1 MGKDIRSIRGNQ
13 TPNPNPIGPECIRV
27 QKVYDWVVISD
38 RYSNKVDL
46 PDDCIAAIEG
56 CSGQVTATCEE
67 VPGSRDCDEVASR
80 PANVPGVEGARI
92 VTLVLSTELRIRFFC
107 SGSSICEFT
116 VPVSFTDEVILCNP
130 PGTEINCDIFDVD
143 CAVVLSRLLDNR
155 VLIDVVICADVQVE
169 AEVKLEVE
177 AKFCGPRQ
185 AIPIE
190 NLRPQCDRFPLFPR
204 QCPTFFPPA
213 NCQCQGSASL
223 LNELRTVSVRS
234 GGGLTSVDGRL
245 TLNTVICDQCT
256 LSGSSLTAVFQDLPG
271 GADPAVDQ
279 SFTFFATQFNQPA
292 CITTSPGAPP
302 TNLTVTG
309 VGTFKLAGQQETNA
323 QFQMTINDA
332 TNTVDLTI
340 REEGGTEILATM
352 TVAIPAENIFVGDCD
367 QF

>member
-1 MGKDIRSIRGNQ
+1 MQ
-13 TPNPNPIGPECIRV
+13 
-27 QKVYDWVVISD
+27 
-38 RYSNKVDL
+38 
-46 PDDCIAAIEG
+46 
-56 CSGQVTATCEE
+56 
-67 VPGSRDCDEVASR
+67 
-80 PANVPGVEGARI
+80 
-92 VTLVLSTELRIRFFC
+92 
-107 SGSSICEFT
+107 
-116 VPVSFTDEVILCNP
+116 
-130 PGTEINCDIFDVD
+130 
-143 CAVVLSRLLDNR
+143 
-155 VLIDVVICADVQVE
+155 
-169 AEVKLEVE
+169 
-177 AKFCGPRQ
+177 
-185 AIPIE
+185 
-190 NLRPQCDRFPLFPR
+190 
-204 QCPTFFPPA
+204 
-213 NCQCQGSASL
+213 
-223 LNELRTVSVRS
+223 NELRTVNVIY
-234 GGGLTSVDGRL
+234 GAGPTLTPVEGRL

-340 REEGGTEILATM
+340 REEGGTETLASM